1 MREGVRGKRAPGG
14 LLPQQGRRSRSSSQV
29 PLSRLGAAAQ
39 CRGVCGAGLA
49 ASARGG
55 AHWEGRGT
63 VVGGAPGPGRAELQR
78 HPAPHAGGAG
88 AVLQLRL
95 PPCALPRPAGFFFR
109 FQINN

>member
-1 MREGVRGKRAPGG
+1 M
-14 LLPQQGRRSRSSSQV
+14 
-29 PLSRLGAAAQ
+29 
-39 CRGVCGAGLA
+39 
-49 ASARGG
+49 
-55 AHWEGRGT
+55 
-63 VVGGAPGPGRAELQR
+63 VGGAPGPGRAELQR